1 MARRVAYQVAV
12 VECAGGGGGRL
23 AVASRGRWSRA
34 FSGLDLGLGAARPL
48 HVPGQSWLGDAAVEE
63 AAIVT
68 NVAAEMKERRKGWF
82 DA

>member
-48 HVPGQSWLGDAAVEE
+48 HVPGQSWPGDAAVEE

-68 NVAAEMKERRKGWF
+68 NVAVDERAKER
-82 DA
+82 AV